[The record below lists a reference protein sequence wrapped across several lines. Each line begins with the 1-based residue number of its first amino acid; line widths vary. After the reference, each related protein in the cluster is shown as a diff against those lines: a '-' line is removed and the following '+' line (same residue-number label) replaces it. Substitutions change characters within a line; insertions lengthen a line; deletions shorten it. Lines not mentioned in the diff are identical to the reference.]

1 MIRVTSY
8 TAAGLRSFAVIVCR
22 QGELS
27 ERHRMLNFSS
37 SLECRPGGD
46 EIEVYDETQRGKKG
60 FHPQL
65 GQFVIAYP
73 LESVAGIGLWGWT
86 ADDGHGINLDGG
98 EPAWS
103 LDGSAK
109 VEVMLFAARM
119 LRDEAT
125 CTVCGQEAGTFCLE
139 LVPPPADVTHDRI
152 RPCCLACHAEA
163 EGEPGR
169 IPDSLHH
176 RELWPIP
183 LDEHTMGASRH
194 LQPIALCDDDV
205 IRRRR

>member
-8 TAAGLRSFAVIVCR
+8 TAAGLHSFAVIVCR
-22 QGELS
+22 AGELS
-27 ERHRMLNFSS
+27 ERHRTVDFDKRTTY
-37 SLECRPGGD
+37 RPPAD
-46 EIEVYDETQRGKKG
+46 ELEVYDETYRGKKG

-73 LESVAGIGLWGWT
+73 LESVAGIGRWGWT
-86 ADDGHGINLDGG
+86 ADDGVGINLDGG

-103 LDGSAK
+103 LDASAK

-119 LRDEAT
+119 LRDEMT
-125 CTVCGQEAGTFCLE
+125 CTVCGREAGAFCLE
-139 LVPPPADVTHDRI
+139 LVPPPGPLDDQI
-152 RPCCLACHAEA
+152 RPCCLACHDEA

-169 IPDSLHH
+169 IPDPLHR

-194 LQPIALCDDDV
+194 LQPVAICDDEG
-205 IRRRR
+205 IRRR